1 MNEAKQN
8 KSICVSQNVEVSK
21 TVFIIF
27 FQGEQ
32 LKSKVKKI
40 CDGYN

>member
-1 MNEAKQN
+1 MKINKGALEA
-8 KSICVSQNVEVSK
+8 K

-32 LKSKVKKI
+32 LKIKCKKI
-40 CDGYN
+40 CDGYI